1 MPELLILH
9 FWEVTMRPL
18 VLLLLV
24 VLLIAMLPAW
34 PYSAAWGVGYFPS
47 GILAFI
53 LLIVVLMSVLGRRGA
68 PRL

>member
-1 MPELLILH
+1 
-9 FWEVTMRPL
+9 MRPL
-18 VLLLLV
+18 MIVLLVILL
-24 VLLIAMLPAW
+24 LALLPAW

-53 LLIVVLMSVLGRRGA
+53 LLVVVLMSVLGTRGA